1 MNMFSPGDHVRLRSD
16 VYDDGIVL
24 MECENETEFY
34 FVVFCKGSGYNCQ
47 PWIRKLHVDKLTLV
61 KKEAHK
67 PDPPPKFKR

>member
-1 MNMFSPGDHVRLRSD
+1 
-16 VYDDGIVL
+16 
-24 MECENETEFY
+24 MECENETGFY